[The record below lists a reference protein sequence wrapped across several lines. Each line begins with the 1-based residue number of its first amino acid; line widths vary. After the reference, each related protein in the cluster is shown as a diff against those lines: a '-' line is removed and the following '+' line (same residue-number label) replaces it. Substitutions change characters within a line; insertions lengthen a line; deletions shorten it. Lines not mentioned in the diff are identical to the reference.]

1 MDTILSIFKAQKD
14 FFNSNQTKDISFR
27 IAQLKKLK
35 QLLKTNEERL
45 AEAIYLDF
53 GKSSFETYITE
64 LSIVYLEI
72 DYFIKNI
79 KKLSKPKRVFTG
91 IINFPG
97 RGYIMPEP
105 LGVTLVIGAW
115 NYPYQLSLLPALTAI
130 AAGNTVMIK
139 PSELP
144 MHTSN
149 VLAELLN
156 NAFQKELLYVIEG
169 GIEETTQLLSLQF
182 DKMFFTGSTAVGKIV
197 YEAAAKNL
205 VPVTLELG
213 GKSPV
218 FILKDCDLE
227 ITAKRIVW
235 AKLLN
240 AGQTCVAPDYLLVE
254 KSIKNKLIHLLQKEM
269 EIYPQDSRTLP
280 SHYLQIINTH
290 HFDRLVRLIDPQ
302 KVCYGGFIDR
312 EKRFIS
318 PTILDNVVWEDSVMQ
333 EEIFGPILPII
344 AFESLDE
351 VIEKV
356 KEKPKPLSC
365 YIYSKDQSLIKKI
378 LREVSFGG
386 GAVNDSLMHLTT
398 STLPFGGVG
407 ASGMGSYHGR
417 YGFEAFTHFKSILH
431 KPFWFESNMKY
442 PPYTKGKES
451 WLRRLFK

>member
-1 MDTILSIFKAQKD
+1 MDTILSIFNAQKD

-27 IAQLKKLK
+27 ITQLKKLK
-35 QLLKTNEERL
+35 QLLKANEDRL

-53 GKSSFETYITE
+53 GKSSFETYMTE

-79 KKLSKPKRVFTG
+79 KKLSKPKRVSTG

-105 LGVTLVIGAW
+105 LGLCLVIGAW

-144 MHTSN
+144 MNTSN

-156 NAFQKELLYVIEG
+156 SIFPKELLYVVEG
-169 GIEETTQLLSLQF
+169 GVEETTQLLSLQF
-182 DKMFFTGSTAVGKIV
+182 DKIFFTGSTVVGKIV
-197 YEAAAKNL
+197 YQAAAKNL

-227 ITAKRIVW
+227 ITAKRLVW

-254 KSIKNKLIHLLQKEM
+254 REIKEKLIKQLQKEM
-269 EIYPQDSRTLP
+269 SNYPLDSKELP

-290 HFDRLVRLIDPQ
+290 HFDRLVSLINLE
-302 KVCYGGFIDR
+302 KVCFGGYIDR

-351 VIEKV
+351 IIEKV

-442 PPYTKGKES
+442 PPYTKRKEN

>member
-1 MDTILSIFKAQKD
+1 MDTILSIFNAQKD

-27 IAQLKKLK
+27 ITQLKKLK
-35 QLLKTNEERL
+35 QLLKANEDRL

-53 GKSSFETYITE
+53 GKSSFETYMTE

-79 KKLSKPKRVFTG
+79 KKLSKPKRVSTG

-97 RGYIMPEP
+97 RGYIIPEP
-105 LGVTLVIGAW
+105 LGVCLVIGAW

-144 MHTSN
+144 MNTSN

-156 NAFQKELLYVIEG
+156 SIFPKELLYVVEG
-169 GIEETTQLLSLQF
+169 GVEETTQLLSLQF
-182 DKMFFTGSTAVGKIV
+182 DKIFFTGSTAVGKIV
-197 YEAAAKNL
+197 YQAAAKNL

-227 ITAKRIVW
+227 ITAKRLVW

-254 KSIKNKLIHLLQKEM
+254 REIKEKLIKQLQKEVNN
-269 EIYPQDSRTLP
+269 YPLDSKELP

-290 HFDRLVRLIDPQ
+290 HFDRLVSLINLE
-302 KVCYGGFIDR
+302 KVCFGGYIDR

-431 KPFWFESNMKY
+431 KPFWSESNMKY
-442 PPYTKGKES
+442 PPYTKKKEN
-451 WLRRLFK
+451 WLRRLF

>member
-1 MDTILSIFKAQKD
+1 M
-14 FFNSNQTKDISFR
+14 
-27 IAQLKKLK
+27 
-35 QLLKTNEERL
+35 
-45 AEAIYLDF
+45 
-53 GKSSFETYITE
+53 
-64 LSIVYLEI
+64 
-72 DYFIKNI
+72 
-79 KKLSKPKRVFTG
+79 
-91 IINFPG
+91 
-97 RGYIMPEP
+97 
-105 LGVTLVIGAW
+105 
-115 NYPYQLSLLPALTAI
+115 
-130 AAGNTVMIK
+130 
-139 PSELP
+139 
-144 MHTSN
+144 
-149 VLAELLN
+149 
-156 NAFQKELLYVIEG
+156 
-169 GIEETTQLLSLQF
+169 
-182 DKMFFTGSTAVGKIV
+182 
-197 YEAAAKNL
+197 
-205 VPVTLELG
+205 
-213 GKSPV
+213 
-218 FILKDCDLE
+218 LKDCDLE
-227 ITAKRIVW
+227 ITAKRLVW

-254 KSIKNKLIHLLQKEM
+254 REIKEKLIKQLQKEM
-269 EIYPQDSRTLP
+269 SNYPLDSKELP

-290 HFDRLVRLIDPQ
+290 HFDRLVSLINLE
-302 KVCYGGFIDR
+302 KVCFGGYIDR

-351 VIEKV
+351 IIEKV

-398 STLPFGGVG
+398 SILPFGGVG

-442 PPYTKGKES
+442 PPYTKRKEN